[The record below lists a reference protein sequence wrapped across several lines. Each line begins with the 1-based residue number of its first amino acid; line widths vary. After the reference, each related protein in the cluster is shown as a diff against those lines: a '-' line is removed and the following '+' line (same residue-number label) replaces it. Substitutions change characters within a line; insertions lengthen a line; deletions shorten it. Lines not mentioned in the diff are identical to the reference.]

1 MSSAQSSN
9 KRIAKN
15 TLMLYVRMFL
25 SMFVG
30 LYTSRVVLQ
39 TLGVE
44 DYGVYGVVGGIVTL
58 FSFLNSSMS
67 GATSRFLTFEI
78 GKNDPKKL
86 SETFS
91 TSLIIHIS
99 IAIVVLVLSETIGL
113 WFFYHKLVIP
123 EGRIDAAFWAFQCS
137 ILSMIITV
145 TQVPY
150 NACIIAHE
158 KMDVYAYVELL
169 NVFLKLVIVYLLT
182 IGDFDR
188 LILYAVLGL
197 IVAVIIAMTYR
208 VFCLRNFPECHFKW
222 VYKPALFK
230 PMLVFSGWDL
240 YGNVCGIANNQ
251 GTTFLLNMFFGP
263 IVNAGANIATTV
275 IGMLSGFSSNVITAF
290 RPQITIRYAE
300 GNIEGMSILLK
311 RAIVYTS
318 FLFGLAV
325 FPIISE
331 MQFVLTLWLGIIP
344 DYAVIF
350 AKIAVFSTFLS
361 NIYSVLL
368 VPLKATGEMKYVSFY
383 GGSLYLL
390 NLIVDYVMLR
400 YAGIN
405 PYWVWGI
412 NCIFVF
418 LVAVANLL
426 LLKKQI
432 PSVKLTCLV
441 FRSVVPI
448 LISSVLLFFIG
459 QRLSSCF
466 YGGWLHFMII
476 LGILTIINV
485 SIYYF
490 FVFDNTERKQ
500 LSNIVISYVDRIWMH
515 L

>member
-1 MSSAQSSN
+1 MSQDQSSN
-9 KRIAKN
+9 KRITKN
-15 TLMLYVRMFL
+15 TLMLYIRMFL
-25 SMFVG
+25 SMLVG

-44 DYGVYGVVGGIVTL
+44 DYGVYGVVGGIVAL

-78 GKNDPKKL
+78 GKNDAKRL

-91 TSLIIHIS
+91 TSLIIHVS
-99 IAIVVLVLSETIGL
+99 IAIVVLALSETIGL

-123 EGRIDAAFWAFQCS
+123 EGRIEAAFWTFQCS
-137 ILSMIITV
+137 ILSMIVTV

-169 NVFLKLVIVYLLT
+169 NVFLKLLIVYLLT

-188 LILYAVLGL
+188 LILYSVLGL

-222 VYKPALFK
+222 VYKPTLLK

-251 GTTFLLNMFFGP
+251 GTAFLLNMFFGP

-300 GNIEGMSILLK
+300 GNIDGMSILLK

-331 MQFVLTLWLGIIP
+331 MHYVLTLWLGIVP
-344 DYAVIF
+344 DYAVVF

-368 VPLKATGEMKYVSFY
+368 VPLKATGEMRYVSFY

-418 LVAVANLL
+418 LIAVANLL

-432 PSVKLTCLV
+432 PSVKLSGLV
-441 FRSVVPI
+441 FRSIIPI
-448 LISSVLLFFIG
+448 LIASVALFFIG
-459 QRLSSCF
+459 QWLSNHF
-466 YGGWLHFMII
+466 YSGWLHFIVI
-476 LGILTIINV
+476 LGILTIIHV
-485 SIYYF
+485 AIYF
-490 FVFDNTERKQ
+490 FIVFDYKERKQ
-500 LSNIVISYVDRIWMH
+500 LSNIVMRFIYSIREH
-515 L
+515 F